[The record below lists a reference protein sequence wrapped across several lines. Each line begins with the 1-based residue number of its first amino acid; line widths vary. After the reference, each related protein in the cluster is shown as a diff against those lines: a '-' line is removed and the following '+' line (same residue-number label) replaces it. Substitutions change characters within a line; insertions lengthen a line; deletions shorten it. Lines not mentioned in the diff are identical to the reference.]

1 MILNSKFNLGT
12 VKTRITKYKHSEIDG
27 SNFKIKESAHFS
39 FLFRKKNEKGRSAV
53 ESLKSK
59 HEMKWK
65 HSESEKTGKK
75 I

>member
-1 MILNSKFNLGT
+1 VISQ
-12 VKTRITKYKHSEIDG
+12 VEIDG

-39 FLFRKKNEKGRSAV
+39 FLFRKKKNNEKGRSAV

-75 I
+75 ILTKAVKEEKR